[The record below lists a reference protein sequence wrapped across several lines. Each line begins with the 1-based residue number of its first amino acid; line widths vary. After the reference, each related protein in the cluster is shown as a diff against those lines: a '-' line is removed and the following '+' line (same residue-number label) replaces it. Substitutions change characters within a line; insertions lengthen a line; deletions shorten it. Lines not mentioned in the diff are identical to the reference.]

1 MASIPIPTTVT
12 TGALDGGG
20 SDDAGIRM
28 EVGTAAQQHD
38 ATREVGTRLH
48 EAEDTL
54 VTRGEC

>member
-1 MASIPIPTTVT
+1 MASIPIPATATI
-12 TGALDGGG
+12 GALDGGG

-38 ATREVGTRLH
+38 ATREVGARLH
-48 EAEDTL
+48 EAEDIP